1 MIPIT
6 QDDVQAALSRDLTD
20 DEAEALPDKA
30 LIASDVVEGYLGIV
44 YNTAATPPDV
54 VPGVVTRVTAGLV
67 GRVFTA
73 AGKVPIFQDTLSQ
86 AMGPFNTNTHFIAD
100 ASSGDPWLTKVDKLR
115 LRSVYAG
122 VRSVSFRSER
132 C

>member
-6 QDDVQAALSRDLTD
+6 QSDVEAALSRELTD
-20 DEAEALPDKA
+20 DELDALPTKA
-30 LIASDVVEGYLGIV
+30 VIASDLVEGYLGVV
-44 YNTAATPPDV
+44 YDVNAVPPSV
-54 VPGVVTRVTAGLV
+54 VPGVVTRVTAGVV

-73 AGKVPIFQDTLSQ
+73 AGKVQPFQDQSSQ
-86 AMGPFNTNTHFIAD
+86 AMGPFNVSTHFIAD
-100 ASSGDPWLTKVDKLR
+100 STSGDPWLTKADKLR